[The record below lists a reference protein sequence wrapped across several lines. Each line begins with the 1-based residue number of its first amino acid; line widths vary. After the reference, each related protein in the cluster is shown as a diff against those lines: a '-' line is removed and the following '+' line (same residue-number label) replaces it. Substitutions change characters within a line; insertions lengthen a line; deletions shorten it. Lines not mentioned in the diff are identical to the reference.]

1 MATATATDDVQT
13 LVSKPDTAALFMAIR
28 EDLRLVKFPRY
39 PQFGAGG
46 QKVGE
51 NFGEVVNFRD
61 GVLRVPAQGTITLE
75 DGREKDAAEVLTW
88 LVGDG
93 EGTQPHKLLGDR
105 HQGFWRVDPTAPP
118 VSKDELKALMRAAA
132 TLDTESLERALSD
145 ERDGWDRPDMIEAI
159 EENLATVSEI
169 LRESQKAAAEA
180 EKAEA
185 KPAKKAE

>member
-1 MATATATDDVQT
+1 MAATATDEVQT
-13 LVSKPDTAALFMAIR
+13 LVSTPEKGALFMAIR

-51 NFGEVVNFRD
+51 NFGEVVPFRD
-61 GVLRVPAQGTITLE
+61 GVLRVPATGTITLE
-75 DGREKDAAEVLTW
+75 DGREADAGEVLAF
-88 LVGDG
+88 LENHRLRGDMN
-93 EGTQPHKLLGDR
+93 E
-105 HQGFWRVDPTAPP
+105 GFWRVDPTAPP

-132 TLDTESLERALSD
+132 TLDTESLERALSA

-169 LRESQKAAAEA
+169 LKESQKQAAEA
-180 EKAEA
+180 EKPKAA
-185 KPAKKAE
+185 KAAQE